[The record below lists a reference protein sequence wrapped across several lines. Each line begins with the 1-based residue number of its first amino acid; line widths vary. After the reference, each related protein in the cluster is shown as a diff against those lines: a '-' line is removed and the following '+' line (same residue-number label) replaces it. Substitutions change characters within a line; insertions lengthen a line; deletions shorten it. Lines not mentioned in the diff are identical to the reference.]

1 MPIIDLSWPITMT
14 KPSCNFTHLSAGL
27 ATVLIGYTSSVAII
41 IQAATA
47 AGANAE
53 QIISWLTALGLA
65 MGISTIGLSY
75 RYKLPI
81 LTAWSTPG
89 AAMLI
94 GIASG
99 HTLAELTGAFIVTG
113 ILVVLTGFIRPLN
126 QLIERIPAPLATAML
141 GAIVLPF
148 CVKAFIP
155 LMDDTG
161 LFATLFICFMLCKRF
176 CPSFTM
182 SALLVVGISYVML
195 NGHTIAPIDGSI
207 AQFSWVTPEWKLST
221 LINVSIPLYIIAML
235 SQNLPGIAMLKSY
248 GYTAPIKP
256 LLVSTG
262 AVNIA
267 LASFG
272 GFSLNLAAISA
283 AICMNEQVDK
293 DPSQRY
299 RAAIWAGVVYLIAGL
314 WAAAVVTLFLSLP
327 NALMAMLAG
336 LALLGT
342 LLMCMKTAFSELHY
356 QEAALITLLV
366 GLSNITFLGI
376 NSIMWGLIIGLFY
389 YGFSRRINT

>member
-1 MPIIDLSWPITMT
+1 MKTERF
-14 KPSCNFTHLSAGL
+14 KFAHLSAGL
-27 ATVLIGYTSSVAII
+27 ATVLVGYTSSVAIT

-53 QIISWLTALGLA
+53 QIISWLTALGFA
-65 MGISTIGLSY
+65 MGITTIGLSY
-75 RYKLPI
+75 HYKLPI

-99 HTLAELTGAFIVTG
+99 HSLAALTGAFIVAG

-126 QLIERIPAPLATAML
+126 QLIERIPSPLATAML

-148 CVKAFIP
+148 CVKAFVP
-155 LMDDTG
+155 LVDNTG
-161 LFATLFICFMLCKRF
+161 LFAAMFSCFVICKRF
-176 CPSFTM
+176 FPSFTM
-182 SALLVVGISYVML
+182 SALLVVGISYAVL
-195 NGHTIAPIDGSI
+195 SGHTVDPIDFSI
-207 AQFSWVTPEWKLST
+207 AQFSWVTPEWT
-221 LINVSIPLYIIAML
+221 LTSILNISIPLYIIAML

-248 GYTAPIKP
+248 GYVAPTKP
-256 LLVSTG
+256 ILISTG
-262 AVNIA
+262 AVNMA
-267 LASFG
+267 LAPLG

-293 DPSQRY
+293 ETSQRY
-299 RAAIWAGVVYLIAGL
+299 KAALWAGVFYLIAGL

-327 NALMAMLAG
+327 SALMAMLAG

-342 LLMCMKTAFSELHY
+342 LLMCMKTAFSDTPY
-356 QEAALITLLV
+356 QEAALITLLI
-366 GLSNITFLGI
+366 GLSNITFLGL
-376 NSIMWGLIIGLFY
+376 NSIMWGLIIGLTYFWTQQKY
-389 YGFSRRINT
+389 NQKSN

>member
-1 MPIIDLSWPITMT
+1 MT
-14 KPSCNFTHLSAGL
+14 KPSFNFTHLSAGL
-27 ATVLIGYTSSVAII
+27 ATVLIGYTSSVAIV

-99 HTLAELTGAFIVTG
+99 HTLAELTGAFIVAG
-113 ILVVLTGFIRPLN
+113 LLVVLTGFIRPLN
-126 QLIERIPAPLATAML
+126 QCVERIPSPLATAML

-148 CVKAFIP
+148 CVKAFLP
-155 LMDDTG
+155 LMDNTG
-161 LFATLFICFMLCKRF
+161 LFAAMFICFVVCKRL

-182 SALLVVGISYVML
+182 SALLVVGISYAIL
-195 NGHTIAPIDGSI
+195 SGHTIDPINFTI
-207 AQFSWVTPEWKLST
+207 ATFSWVTPEWT
-221 LINVSIPLYIIAML
+221 LASMINVSIPLYIIAML

-248 GYTAPIKP
+248 GYTAPLKP

-262 AVNIA
+262 AINVA
-267 LASFG
+267 LAPLG

-293 DPSQRY
+293 DTSQRY
-299 RAAIWAGVVYLIAGL
+299 KAAIWAGVFYLAAGL

-342 LLMCMKTAFSELHY
+342 LLMCMKTAFSDTPY

-366 GLSNITFLGI
+366 GLSNITFLGL
-376 NSIMWGLIIGLFY
+376 NSIMWGLIIGLMYFWTQQKRENR
-389 YGFSRRINT
+389 SR

>member
-1 MPIIDLSWPITMT
+1 MRTPRF
-14 KPSCNFTHLSAGL
+14 NFAHFAAGL
-27 ATVLIGYTSSVAII
+27 TTVLIGYSSSVAIT

-53 QIISWLTALGLA
+53 QIISWLTALGFA
-65 MGISTIGLSY
+65 MGITTIGLSY

-81 LTAWSTPG
+81 VTAWSTPG

-99 HTLAELTGAFIVTG
+99 HTLPELTGAFIVTG
-113 ILVVLTGFIRPLN
+113 IFIVLTGFIRPLC
-126 QLIERIPAPLATAML
+126 QLIERIPTPLATAML
-141 GAIVLPF
+141 GAIILPF

-161 LFATLFICFMLCKRF
+161 LFATMFICFVVCKRF
-176 CPSFTM
+176 CPSLTM
-182 SALLVVGISYVML
+182 SALLVVGIFYVVL
-195 NGHTIAPIDGSI
+195 NGHTIGTIDLSI
-207 AQFSWVTPEWKLST
+207 AKLTWVTPEWRLAT
-221 LINVSIPLYIIAML
+221 LINVSIPLYIVVML

-248 GYTAPIKP
+248 GYSSPTKPI
-256 LLVSTG
+256 LISTG
-262 AVNIA
+262 AVNVA
-267 LASFG
+267 LAPIG

-293 DPSQRY
+293 DTSQRY
-299 RAAIWAGVVYLIAGL
+299 KAAIWAGVFYLIAGL

-342 LLMCMKTAFSELHY
+342 LLMCMKTAFSDTPY
-356 QEAALITLLV
+356 QEAALITLLI
-366 GLSNITFLGI
+366 GLSNITFLGL
-376 NSIMWGLIIGLFY
+376 NSIMWGLIIGLTYFWTQQKY
-389 YGFSRRINT
+389 SQKQN

>member
-1 MPIIDLSWPITMT
+1 MKTEH
-14 KPSCNFTHLSAGL
+14 FTFAHLSAGL
-27 ATVLIGYTSSVAII
+27 ATVMVGYTSSVAIV

-53 QIISWLTALGLA
+53 QIISWLTALGFA
-65 MGISTIGLSY
+65 MGITTIGLSY

-99 HTLAELTGAFIVTG
+99 HSLAALTGAFIVAG

-126 QLIERIPAPLATAML
+126 QLIERIPPPLATAML

-148 CVKAFIP
+148 CVKAFVP
-155 LMDDTG
+155 LVDSTG
-161 LFATLFICFMLCKRF
+161 LFATMFACFVICKRF

-182 SALLVVGISYVML
+182 SALLIVGISYALL
-195 NGHTIAPIDGSI
+195 NGHTVDPINFSI
-207 AQFSWVTPEWKLST
+207 AKFSWVTPEWT
-221 LINVSIPLYIIAML
+221 LNSIINISIPLYIIAML

-248 GYTAPIKP
+248 GYVAPTKP
-256 LLVSTG
+256 ILISTG
-262 AVNIA
+262 AVNMA
-267 LASFG
+267 LAPLG

-283 AICMNEQVDK
+283 AICMNEQVDNK
-293 DPSQRY
+293 TTQRY
-299 RAAIWAGVVYLIAGL
+299 KAALWAGVFYLIAGL

-327 NALMAMLAG
+327 SALMAMLAG

-342 LLMCMKTAFSELHY
+342 LLMCMKTAFSDSPY
-356 QEAALITLLV
+356 QEAALITLLI
-366 GLSNITFLGI
+366 GLSNITFLGL
-376 NSIMWGLIIGLFY
+376 NSIMWGLIIGLSYFWTQQK
-389 YGFSRRINT
+389 RANNN

>member
-1 MPIIDLSWPITMT
+1 
-14 KPSCNFTHLSAGL
+14 
-27 ATVLIGYTSSVAII
+27 
-41 IQAATA
+41 
-47 AGANAE
+47 
-53 QIISWLTALGLA
+53 
-65 MGISTIGLSY
+65 MGITTIGLSY

-99 HTLAELTGAFIVTG
+99 HSLAALTGAFIVAG

-126 QLIERIPAPLATAML
+126 QFIERIPSPLATAML

-155 LMDDTG
+155 LVDSTG
-161 LFATLFICFMLCKRF
+161 LFAAMFTCFVICKRF

-182 SALLVVGISYVML
+182 SALLIVGISYAVL
-195 NGHTIAPIDGSI
+195 NGHTVDPINFSI
-207 AQFSWVTPEWKLST
+207 AKFSWVTPEWT
-221 LINVSIPLYIIAML
+221 LNSIINISIPLYIIAML

-248 GYTAPIKP
+248 GYVAPTKP
-256 LLVSTG
+256 ILISTG
-262 AVNIA
+262 AVNMA
-267 LASFG
+267 LAPLG

-283 AICMNEQVDK
+283 AICMNEQVDSK
-293 DPSQRY
+293 TTQRY
-299 RAAIWAGVVYLIAGL
+299 KAALWAGVFYLIAGL

-327 NALMAMLAG
+327 STLMGMLAG

-342 LLMCMKTAFSELHY
+342 LLMCMKTAFSDTPY
-356 QEAALITLLV
+356 QEAALITLLI
-366 GLSNITFLGI
+366 GLSSITFLGL
-376 NSIMWGLIIGLFY
+376 NSIMWGLVIGLSYFWTQQK
-389 YGFSRRINT
+389 RADNNQK